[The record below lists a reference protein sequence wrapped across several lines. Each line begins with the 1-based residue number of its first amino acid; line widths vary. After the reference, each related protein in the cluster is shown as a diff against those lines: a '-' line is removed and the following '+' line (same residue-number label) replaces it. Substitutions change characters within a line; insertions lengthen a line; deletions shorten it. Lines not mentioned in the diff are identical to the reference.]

1 MKKIITLLLFAG
13 LMSFQAPL
21 NDPPAADE
29 SNPIYNEFNQP
40 IDFAA
45 ITADHITS
53 ATASIQEKVNA
64 DIEKIVSLADEER
77 TYENTLLALD
87 DLSAMLSD
95 VHAVIYLLGSTHSD
109 SLIRNTAIES
119 RVKISQFGNQIRL
132 NEDLYKAV
140 KAFSRSENSKALEGY
155 KLKYLNNTIEAYEIN
170 GFALS
175 DEEREVLK
183 SLKDEISK
191 YENQFSQNISTFKDE
206 LIVDENGV
214 DGLPEDYKKMRLQED
229 GTYKID
235 MSYPSVGPFFRLSNS
250 EQARKDLVLKF
261 NNRAYPENIDVLQNL
276 LRKRKEMAELLGY
289 SSYSEYLIGHT
300 TFSDYDLTSRM
311 AKTPETVWEF
321 ENGLK
326 KALREKSQKDYDE
339 LLEMK
344 KTLFPGAEKINGW
357 ERSYLH
363 DKLMKQKYQLDSEKV
378 KEYFALDDVL
388 SGLFEITQTLF
399 DVEYR
404 EVENPSV
411 WHEEVRMF
419 EVIKDGKVKGRFY
432 LDLFPRDN
440 KYGHAACFQLRNGKM
455 TPEGYKIPTAS
466 LVCNFPR
473 PTEDKPSLMTHGQV
487 RTFFHEFGHV
497 LHHMM
502 TTADLYSQSGTNVS
516 RDFVEAPSQIF
527 ENWTWNYEALKMF
540 ARHYESGETLPKDLF
555 DKMLAAKN
563 VGSGMS
569 ASGQVFLGTFDLTL
583 HDKYDPDG
591 DKTTTDV
598 LKEVQKEISLI
609 DYVEGTH
616 FHTAF
621 GHLTGYASSYYGY
634 LWSKVYAQDMFSV
647 FDENGIL
654 DTETGIRYRDI
665 ILASG
670 SSKDELELVKE
681 FLGREPNNEA
691 FLKEL
696 GL

>member
-1 MKKIITLLLFAG
+1 MKRILTLLLLTG
-13 LMSFQAPL
+13 LMSFQ
-21 NDPPAADE
+21 PPVKE
-29 SNPIYNEFNQP
+29 NPVPEEKNPIYNNFNEP
-40 IDFAA
+40 IDFAT
-45 ITADHITS
+45 INADHIKS
-53 ATASIQEKVNA
+53 ATLSIQEKVNA
-64 DIEKIVSLADEER
+64 DIEKLVSIPDEKR

-87 DLSAMLSD
+87 DLHALFSD
-95 VHAVIYLLGSTHSD
+95 AYTTIYLLSNTHSD
-109 SLIRNTAIES
+109 SLIRNTALES
-119 RVKISQFGNQIRL
+119 RVTLAKFDNEISL

-140 KAFSRSENSKALEGY
+140 KAFSVTDEAK
-155 KLKYLNNTIEAYEIN
+155 KLKGYQAKYLKETIEEYERN

-175 DEEREVLK
+175 PEKREKLK
-183 SLKDEISK
+183 EINNEISK
-191 YENQFSQNISTFKDE
+191 YSNQFSQNISTFKDE
-206 LIVDENGV
+206 LIVDDNAV
-214 DGLPEDYKKMRLQED
+214 DGLPEDYKKMRRQED

-235 MSYPSVGPFFRLSNS
+235 MSYPSVRPFFRLSNS
-250 EQARKDLVLKF
+250 DEARKDLVMKF

-276 LRKRKEMAELLGY
+276 LRKRKEMAELLGHNT
-289 SSYSEYLIGHT
+289 YSEYQLQ
-300 TFSDYDLTSRM
+300 SRM

-326 KALREKSQKDYDE
+326 TALREKSQKDYDE
-339 LLEMK
+339 LLEIK
-344 KTLFPGAEKINGW
+344 RTRVPGAEKINGW
-357 ERSYLH
+357 ERSYYA
-363 DKLMKQKYQLDSEKV
+363 DKLMKEKYQLDSDKV
-378 KEYFALDDVL
+378 KEYFELDDVL
-388 SGLFEITQTLF
+388 EGLFTITQTLF

-411 WHEEVRMF
+411 WHEDVRLF
-419 EVIKDGKVKGRFY
+419 EVIKDGKIKGRFY

-440 KYGHAACFQLRNGKM
+440 KYGHAACFAIRYGKS
-455 TPEGYKIPTAS
+455 TPKGYKIPTAS
-466 LVCNFPR
+466 LVCNFPK
-473 PTEDKPSLMTHGQV
+473 PTEDKPSLMPHSQV

-502 TTADLYSQSGTNVS
+502 TTADLYSQSGTHVS

-540 ARHYESGETLPKDLF
+540 ARHYETGEVLPKDLF

-591 DKTTTDV
+591 EKTTTDV
-598 LKEVQKEISLI
+598 LKEVHRETNLI

-647 FDENGIL
+647 FEEKGIM

>member
-1 MKKIITLLLFAG
+1 MKRILSLLLLIG
-13 LMSFQAPL
+13 LLSFQT
-21 NDPPAADE
+21 PAKDSPVPDE
-29 SNPIYNEFNQP
+29 KNPIYNEFNET

-45 ITADHITS
+45 INAEHIKS
-53 ATASIQEKVNA
+53 ATASIQEKVKTEI
-64 DIEKIVSLADEER
+64 DKVVSIPDEER
-77 TYENTLLALD
+77 NYENSLLAVD
-87 DLSAMLSD
+87 DIRAMFAD
-95 VHAVIYLLGSTHSD
+95 VYTTIYLLSSTHSD
-109 SLIRNTAIES
+109 SLIRNTALES
-119 RVKISQFGNQIRL
+119 RVTLAKFDNEIELS
-132 NEDLYKAV
+132 EDLYKSV
-140 KAFSRSENSKALEGY
+140 KAYSNTEEAKSLEGY
-155 KLKYLNNTIEAYEIN
+155 KAKFLKETLEEYERN

-175 DEEREVLK
+175 PEKREELK
-183 SLKDEISK
+183 AINDEISK
-191 YENQFSQNISTFKDE
+191 YSNEFSQNISTFKDE
-206 LIVDENGV
+206 LIVDDSGI
-214 DGLPEDYKKMRLQED
+214 DGLPEDYRKARLQED

-250 EQARKDLVLKF
+250 EQARKDLVMKF
-261 NNRAYPENIDVLQNL
+261 NNRAYPENIEVLQNL
-276 LRKRKEMAELLGY
+276 LRKRKEMAELLGHKT
-289 SSYSEYLIGHT
+289 YSEYQLQ
-300 TFSDYDLTSRM
+300 SRM

-321 ENGLK
+321 ENELK

-339 LLEMK
+339 LLAMK
-344 KTLFPGAEKINGW
+344 KTMVPDAEKINGW
-357 ERSYLH
+357 ERSYYN
-363 DKLMKQKYQLDSEKV
+363 DKLMKEKYQLDSEKV
-378 KEYFALDDVL
+378 KEYFELDDVL
-388 SGLFEITQTLF
+388 SGLFTITQTLF

-404 EVENPSV
+404 EVEDPSV

-419 EVIKDGKVKGRFY
+419 EVIKDGQIKGRFY

-455 TPEGYKIPTAS
+455 TPQGYKIPTAS

-473 PTEDKPSLMTHGQV
+473 PTEDKPSLMPHGQV

-540 ARHYESGETLPKDLF
+540 SRHYETGEVLPQDLF

-591 DKTTTDV
+591 EKTTTDV

-621 GHLTGYASSYYGY
+621 GHLNGYASSYYGY